1 MEQVVLAPNNI
12 TPYHPSVYITIA
24 SFLHL
29 MTVYFVF
36 QVLYNKGCIGVY
48 VASGKCVCVCVCAII
63 QEYTKDVLDEGG
75 LGKGGRR
82 KSH

>member
-1 MEQVVLAPNNI
+1 
-12 TPYHPSVYITIA
+12 
-24 SFLHL
+24 

-48 VASGKCVCVCVCAII
+48 VASGKCVCAII

-75 LGKGGRR
+75 LGKRGEEKESLNVQVNQG
-82 KSH
+82 STMCSGYQS